1 HHLQTTF
8 LMNGGEEIK
17 SMRVRDEFMGATFT
31 DAKRGPDG
39 FYIDDSGTA
48 LPVSASDLERFM
60 YCPLS
65 WQLAKEGASG
75 IGEAVEE
82 GIEKH
87 KEIHGEMSEFQE
99 ALIRMR
105 RSLLIWS
112 WWFGIIIAFAIDA
125 FAFLYIDDMMN
136 SPLEFA
142 KVLSMWSVSCLIAAI
157 LSIALPWRNWF
168 KIERSM
174 KEIRE
179 IKHRFESTGLEPTWS
194 PIGFL
199 GGWFSAG
206 KTEAGLLLA
215 TIVIGIHAIA
225 LVAAEDRNQAG
236 FILIVIAF
244 VWTFLAT
251 WQLQRS
257 LTAESQ
263 MIASREKA
271 GLEEGTELVY
281 SDDDKSSDL
290 LLDEVSGL
298 RGRPDQIVII
308 DGEFIPVEQKTG
320 KIPKKPHQSHRLQLL
335 AYISLVET
343 STGKIPPYGVLRYG
357 DDDIHQVYWDEHA
370 KQHLHDNII
379 QIQRLMVEGGAK
391 RNHEREGKCRNCSRR
406 YACSESLV

>member
-1 HHLQTTF
+1 
-8 LMNGGEEIK
+8 MKEGEEIK
-17 SMRVRDEFMGATFT
+17 SMWLKDEIMGATFP
-31 DAKRGPDG
+31 DAKMGQDG
-39 FYIDDSGTA
+39 FYVDDSGKA

-65 WQLAKEGASG
+65 WHLAREGASG
-75 IGEAVEE
+75 IGEAVQE

-87 KEIHGEMSEFQE
+87 KEIHGEMSDFQE
-99 ALIRMR
+99 ALIQMR

-125 FAFLYIDDMMN
+125 LAFLYIDDVMN

-174 KEIRE
+174 KEIRD

-215 TIVIGIHAIA
+215 TIIIGIHAIA
-225 LVAAEDRNQAG
+225 LVAAEDRSQAG

-343 STGKIPPYGVLRYG
+343 NTGKIPPYGILRYG
-357 DDDIHQVYWDEHA
+357 DEDIHQVYWDKHA
-370 KQHLHDNII
+370 KQHLRESII
-379 QIQRLMVEGGAK
+379 EVQRLMVEGGAK

>member
-1 HHLQTTF
+1 MF

-17 SMRVRDEFMGATFT
+17 SMRVRDEFMGVTFA
-31 DAKRGPDG
+31 DAKIGPDG

-236 FILIVIAF
+236 FVLIVIAF

-257 LTAESQ
+257 LKAESQ

-271 GLEEGTELVY
+271 GLEEGAELVY

-290 LLDEVSGL
+290 LLDTVSGL

>member
-1 HHLQTTF
+1 MAAVFSGAKIGPEGYHC
-8 LMNGGEEIK
+8 
-17 SMRVRDEFMGATFT
+17 DE
-31 DAKRGPDG
+31 DG
-39 FYIDDSGTA
+39 NA

-65 WQLAKEGASG
+65 WQLAKEGTSG
-75 IGEAVEE
+75 VGEAIEE

-87 KEIHGEMSEFQE
+87 REIHNVMNDFQE
-99 ALIRMR
+99 AMIRMR

-112 WWFGIIIAFAIDA
+112 WWFGIIIAFTIDSI
-125 FAFLYIDDMMN
+125 AFLYIDDVMN

-142 KVLSMWSVSCLIAAI
+142 KILSMWSVSCLIAAI

-168 KIERSM
+168 NIERTM
-174 KEIRE
+174 KEIRD
-179 IKHRFESTGLEPTWS
+179 IKKQFESTGLEPTWS

-206 KTEAGLLLA
+206 KTEAGLLLS
-215 TIVIGIHAIA
+215 TIVIGVHAIA
-225 LVAAEDRNQAG
+225 LVAAENRGQAA
-236 FILIVIAF
+236 FILIVVAF
-244 VWTFLAT
+244 IWTFLAT

-257 LTAESQ
+257 LKAENE
-263 MIASREKA
+263 MRESRKKA
-271 GLEEGTELVY
+271 GLEEGTELIY

-290 LLDEVSGL
+290 LINPVSGL

-320 KIPKKPHQSHRLQLL
+320 KVPKKPHESHRLQLL

-343 STGKIPPYGVLRYG
+343 STKKSPPYGVLRYG
-357 DDDIHQVYWDEHA
+357 NEDVHQVFWDQHA
-370 KQHLHDNII
+370 QQLLRESII
-379 QIQRLMVEGGAK
+379 EVQRLMVEGGAK

-406 YACSESLV
+406 YACDESLV

>member
-1 HHLQTTF
+1 MF

-17 SMRVRDEFMGATFT
+17 SMRVRDEFMGATFA
-31 DAKRGPDG
+31 DAKIGPDG

-225 LVAAEDRNQAG
+225 LVAAEDRSQAG

-271 GLEEGTELVY
+271 GLEEGAELVY

-320 KIPKKPHQSHRLQLL
+320 KVPKKPHQSHRLQLL

-343 STGKIPPYGVLRYG
+343 STGKIPPYGILRYG
-357 DDDIHQVYWDEHA
+357 DEDIHQVYWDEHA

-379 QIQRLMVEGGAK
+379 QVQRLMVEGGAK

>member
-1 HHLQTTF
+1 
-8 LMNGGEEIK
+8 MNGGEEIK
-17 SMRVRDEFMGATFT
+17 SMRVRDEFMGATFA
-31 DAKRGPDG
+31 DAKIGPDG
-39 FYIDDSGTA
+39 FYIDDSGAA

-87 KEIHGEMSEFQE
+87 KEIHSEMSDFQE

-125 FAFLYIDDMMN
+125 FAFLYIDNMMN

-142 KVLSMWSVSCLIAAI
+142 KVLSMWSVSCLTAAI

-168 KIERSM
+168 KIEQSM

-179 IKHRFESTGLEPTWS
+179 IKHRFDSTGLEPTWS

-225 LVAAEDRNQAG
+225 LVAAEDRSQAG
-236 FILIVIAF
+236 FVLIVIAF
-244 VWTFLAT
+244 IWTFLAT

-257 LTAESQ
+257 LKAESQ

-271 GLEEGTELVY
+271 GLEEGAELVY
-281 SDDDKSSDL
+281 SDDDKNSDL

-320 KIPKKPHQSHRLQLL
+320 KVPKKPHQSHRLQLL
-335 AYISLVET
+335 AYISLVGT

-357 DDDIHQVYWDEHA
+357 DDDVHQVYWDEHA

-379 QIQRLMVEGGAK
+379 QIQRLMIEGGAK

>member
-1 HHLQTTF
+1 MF
-8 LMNGGEEIK
+8 LMKGGEEIK
-17 SMRVRDEFMGATFT
+17 SMWVKDEFMGATFA
-31 DAKRGPDG
+31 DAKIGSDG

-206 KTEAGLLLA
+206 KNEAGLLLA

-225 LVAAEDRNQAG
+225 LVAAEDRSQAG

-271 GLEEGTELVY
+271 GLEEGAELVY

-320 KIPKKPHQSHRLQLL
+320 KVPKKPHQSHRLQLL

-357 DDDIHQVYWDEHA
+357 DEDIHQVYWDEHA

-379 QIQRLMVEGGAK
+379 QVQRLMVEGGAK